1 MGLGVDDAES
11 YPGIS
16 KRGGGGSRRNCQVE
30 VERQAFKHAVDR
42 CAQQVS
48 SRRFWSSIVKLLTLG
63 FVKCSS
69 YVEEAEAQYRDALDD
84 LTDFDELSA
93 EQRTLLDELS
103 GCPDFQDVRL
113 SQVGS
118 SLVSVLGGQHYGSEW
133 ESIKQR
139 ILDRDGHACQEAD
152 GRCRGPFQVH
162 HIVHLS
168 KGGTNTSDNLIVL
181 CRFHHS
187 LKHQHMKG

>member
-1 MGLGVDDAES
+1 M
-11 YPGIS
+11 
-16 KRGGGGSRRNCQVE
+16 E
-30 VERQAFKHAVDR
+30 VERQVFKTAVDQ
-42 CAQQVS
+42 CAQEVS
-48 SRRFWSSIVKLLTLG
+48 HRNFWSSIVRFVTLG
-63 FVKCSS
+63 FVRCSS
-69 YVEEAEAQYRDALDD
+69 YVEEAEAKYKEASDD
-84 LTDFDELSA
+84 LTTFDELSA
-93 EQRTLLDELS
+93 EERILLNDLDS
-103 GCPDFQDVRL
+103 CPDFENVRL
-113 SQVGS
+113 SQAGP
-118 SLVSVLGGQHYGSEW
+118 SLVSVLGGQGYGSEW

-187 LKHQHMKG
+187 LKHDHMKG